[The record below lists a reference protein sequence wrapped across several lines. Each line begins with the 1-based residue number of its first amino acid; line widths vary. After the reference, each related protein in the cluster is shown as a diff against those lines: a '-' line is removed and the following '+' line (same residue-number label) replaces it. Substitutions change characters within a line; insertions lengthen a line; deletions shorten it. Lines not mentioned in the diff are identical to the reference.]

1 MEHAVLIRHI
11 LYIYMHT
18 YIHTHIHA
26 YIFVE
31 PEAVIRIHL
40 IHTKVE
46 DYSAGIIL
54 LVAYALCTFF

>member
-1 MEHAVLIRHI
+1 
-11 LYIYMHT
+11 MHT